1 MILLLIYSINILK
14 QNKIQLRMKNTS
26 TKSIAIIGAGAAG
39 LMAAIKLA
47 KTGATVHLYEQNNKP
62 AKKILAS
69 GNGRCNIT
77 NTQTSASDYAGLN
90 PNFSSFC
97 LQNFSF
103 SHLQKFCKEIGL
115 FLNIL
120 DDGRCYPLSNE
131 AKSVA
136 LAFENAAKSAGVEIF
151 NEHHIVSLSK
161 EAKKFYLHT
170 SLNASQAYDKI
181 LICTG
186 SEAAPQ
192 LGGCSSGYDLATSL
206 GHSINPSYPSLV
218 QLHINSSLPEKMS
231 GAKQEAEVSLY
242 INSQKEQ
249 SVKGDILFTKYGI
262 SGFAILDISQK
273 ASEALMNF
281 QMVDIRLDLLP
292 KMDRQALSSQLLSTC
307 KSLPN
312 YTVESILS
320 GFLPSKIS
328 RQLLEDA
335 KISNSTLAKDI
346 HTKMA
351 KQIVSKIKD
360 WRFEISDTH
369 GFKHAEVSGGGINT
383 DEVNDK
389 TMQSTLCEGLY
400 FAGEVLDIVGR
411 RGGFNFAF
419 AFASGYTA
427 AQSMTK

>member
-1 MILLLIYSINILK
+1 M
-14 QNKIQLRMKNTS
+14 NKPS
-26 TKSIAIIGAGAAG
+26 TKNIAIIGAGAAG
-39 LMAAIKLA
+39 LMAAITSA
-47 KTGATVHLYEQNNKP
+47 KTGAKIHLYEQNNKP

-69 GNGRCNIT
+69 GNGRCNIS
-77 NTQTSASDYAGLN
+77 NTKVSSLDYAGLN

-97 LQNFSF
+97 LQNFTF
-103 SHLQKFCKEIGL
+103 TQLQKLCKEIGL

-120 DDGRCYPLSNE
+120 DDGRAYPLSNE

-136 LAFENAAKSAGVEIF
+136 LAFENAAKSAGVQIF
-151 NEHHIVSLSK
+151 NEHHISSITK
-161 EAKKFYLHT
+161 KDKKFYLHT
-170 SLNASQAYDKI
+170 SLNTSQAYDKV

-192 LGGCSSGYDLATSL
+192 LGGCESGYDLAISL
-206 GHSINPSYPSLV
+206 GHSVIPRYPSLV
-218 QLHINSSLPEKMS
+218 QLHINSKLPEKMS

-242 INSQKEQ
+242 INSKKEQ
-249 SVKGDILFTKYGI
+249 TVKGDILFTKYGI
-262 SGFAILDISQK
+262 SGFAILDISQM
-273 ASEALMNF
+273 ASEALLNY
-281 QMVDIRLDLLP
+281 QAVDIGLDLLP
-292 KMDRQALSSQLLSTC
+292 KIDRQALSSQLQTSC
-307 KSLPN
+307 KNLPN
-312 YTVESILS
+312 YTIESILS
-320 GFLPSKIS
+320 GLLPSKIS

-335 KISNSTLAKDI
+335 KINNSTLAKDI
-346 HTKMA
+346 HTKMS
-351 KQIVSKIKD
+351 KKIVSKIKD

-419 AFASGYTA
+419 AFASAYTA
-427 AQSMTK
+427 AHSMTK